1 MCVCREVGR
10 GLGGSKVV
18 MCVCREVGEGVRWK

>member
-1 MCVCREVGR
+1 MYVGRWGR
-10 GLGGSKVV
+10 GLGGSEVV